1 MRYSFFLYRC
11 RYRSLYISGSRSY
24 GTVISMKVRL
34 LLRTYG
40 SKRFELG
47 HMLGPEGR
55 VQDRACHHFPK
66 NPQTSEIVNI
76 DSSVPSPQV

>member
-1 MRYSFFLYRC
+1 
-11 RYRSLYISGSRSY
+11 
-24 GTVISMKVRL
+24 MKVRL